1 MRTLVQVSRK
11 ASASIKKNLSSSAT
25 SGKAKVPP
33 RRKVSP
39 EERAAIRAARK
50 QQSAQALEQ
59 TQASGGTANAS
70 SSTVGTASTTT
81 TAASRPST
89 SKPMDP
95 RVFYSLVLGVPTAV
109 LAWGIADE
117 DSPPAKFAEMI
128 GLTGQIESVAIGF
141 KKPANEKLL
150 PDWGMM
156 PNVPQNMEPPHTL
169 VLDLE
174 NTLVNSTWDRKHGW
188 RFAKRPGVDKFLS
201 EMAQYYEI
209 VLYSPSVDGV
219 ADPVVTLLDPKGCIM
234 HRLYRESCYYQN
246 GVYMKDLSSLNRNT
260 NKIVLL
266 DDDDKAGALNPDNL
280 IRVKPYDDPKDRD
293 DKTLERITPFLI
305 EIAREGHNNI
315 PLLMRQFKNQDGTA
329 MDADQI
335 ADEHER
341 RVQEMRSLKMR
352 SAQRGLGTFSAM
364 GNRDMPA
371 PEMTPVSSRQKA
383 ARGVAAPTA
392 KDLVGAAPADANK
405 KGAKGLTGWLQKRQ
419 IEQQEEQMRKNEYWT
434 KVMQAKDEER
444 RRKAEQAA

>member
-1 MRTLVQVSRK
+1 MQ
-11 ASASIKKNLSSSAT
+11 
-25 SGKAKVPP
+25 
-33 RRKVSP
+33 
-39 EERAAIRAARK
+39 
-50 QQSAQALEQ
+50 
-59 TQASGGTANAS
+59 
-70 SSTVGTASTTT
+70 
-81 TAASRPST
+81 
-89 SKPMDP
+89 
-95 RVFYSLVLGVPTAV
+95 
-109 LAWGIADE
+109 
-117 DSPPAKFAEMI
+117 
-128 GLTGQIESVAIGF
+128 
-141 KKPANEKLL
+141 
-150 PDWGMM
+150 M

-260 NKIVLL
+260 NKIILL
-266 DDDDKAGALNPDNL
+266 DDDEKAAALNPDNL
-280 IRVKPYDDPKDRD
+280 IKVKPYDDPKDRD

-315 PLLMRQFKNQDGTA
+315 PMLMRQFKDQDGNA
-329 MDADQI
+329 MDADEI

-341 RVQEMRSLKMR
+341 RVQEMRRLKMR

-364 GNRDMPA
+364 GSRDLPA
-371 PEMTPVSSRQKA
+371 PEMAPVSSRQKA
-383 ARGVAAPTA
+383 ARGAAAPTA
-392 KDLVGAAPADANK
+392 KDLVGAAPADAK
-405 KGAKGLTGWLQKRQ
+405 KKAAKGLTGWLQKRE
-419 IEQQEEQMRKNEYWT
+419 IEQQEEQRRKNEYWT